1 MFASSQ
7 RGITVTDFALPP
19 ETTKKQIKY
28 EISVFK
34 ILDIRQKTLVISKI

>member
-28 EISVFK
+28 MKYQF
-34 ILDIRQKTLVISKI
+34 LR